1 MPTTKACYR
10 NLRKYKYQ
18 LTSDYTVLI
27 PIRPTKLIN
36 TKFIKLTKAGRLTV
50 KTRYAWDGASGPA
63 RDTRTIMRG
72 SLVHDALYQ
81 LMRERHVD
89 HRVHRKSADELLRD
103 ICLADGMARAR
114 ARVIYRGVRVG
125 GAKAAKPRKKV
136 KDKIICVP

>member
-50 KTRYAWDGASGPA
+50 KTRYAWDGAS
-63 RDTRTIMRG
+63 
-72 SLVHDALYQ
+72 
-81 LMRERHVD
+81 
-89 HRVHRKSADELLRD
+89 
-103 ICLADGMARAR
+103 
-114 ARVIYRGVRVG
+114 
-125 GAKAAKPRKKV
+125 
-136 KDKIICVP
+136 